1 LKFVFWEF
9 GISISS
15 GAFFDTK
22 RHYKNYKLSK
32 MKNIIKTL
40 LLVFALTSFVT
51 MGCQNAAD
59 STDPVISNFTVNGA
73 AANAGRYD
81 HELGS
86 DIKFNMNISDAKGL
100 DEFQVVS
107 DQGIYTEDLEGTAD
121 AVEYT
126 FTVNAD
132 TYTEG
137 DSIQLEF
144 KAFDVSGNTGLL
156 PYRIFVV
163 Q

>member
-1 LKFVFWEF
+1 
-9 GISISS
+9 
-15 GAFFDTK
+15 
-22 RHYKNYKLSK
+22 
-32 MKNIIKTL
+32 MKNIIKTFL
-40 LLVFALTSFVT
+40 FVFTLTSFAT
-51 MGCQNAAD
+51 MGCRNAAD

-86 DIKFNMNISDAKGL
+86 AIQFKMNISDAKGL
-100 DEFQVVS
+100 DEFQVTS
-107 DQGIYTEDLEGTAD
+107 NELLHTEDLEGTAD

-132 TYTEG
+132 TYAEG